1 MTTPPQPP
9 TEDRVYL
16 SASNRFYLALKTFG
30 YSFLGYLIIAVILVA
45 FVFLGGGLAQLTR

>member
-1 MTTPPQPP
+1 MSTPPQLP
-9 TEDRVYL
+9 TENRVYL

-30 YSFLGYLIIAVILVA
+30 YSLLGYFIIAVILVV